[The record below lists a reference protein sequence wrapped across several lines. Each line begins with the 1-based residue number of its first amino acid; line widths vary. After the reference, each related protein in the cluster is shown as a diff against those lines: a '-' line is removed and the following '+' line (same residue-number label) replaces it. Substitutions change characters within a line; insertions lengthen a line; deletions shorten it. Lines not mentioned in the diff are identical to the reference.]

1 MSRDVPVRRYP
12 TRLKCYK
19 APNKSTSAERRVA
32 LVTGSSRGLG
42 REIALRFAR
51 GGWNVVVNCVRSTDK
66 ANAVADEARSLGGDA
81 IVVQADVSDLTT
93 HPALI
98 NGAVGRW
105 SRLDCLV
112 NNAAIPSEARITNTP
127 ERLWDEVIATDLL
140 GPMHLARRAAE
151 VMRPGSSVVNIT
163 SLCGLW
169 GCVGASA
176 YSAAK
181 GALAG
186 FTAGAAAELAAK
198 SVRINTVA
206 PGYMPTDMGR
216 AAPRAMDAAKA
227 QHAMRVL
234 SDPAA
239 TAEFILQL
247 AQMRTVTGQVFN
259 LDGRIR

>member
-1 MSRDVPVRRYP
+1 M
-12 TRLKCYK
+12 TK

-51 GGWNVVVNCVRSTDK
+51 GGWNVVVNCVRSIEV
-66 ANAVADEARSLGGDA
+66 ANAVADEARSLGADV

-93 HPALI
+93 HPALLDA
-98 NGAVGRW
+98 AVGRW
-105 SRLDCLV
+105 GRLDCIV
-112 NNAAIPSEARITNTP
+112 NNAAIPSEARITNTS
-127 ERLWDEVIATDLL
+127 ERLWDDVIAADLL
-140 GPMHLARRAAE
+140 GPMHLARRAAG
-151 VMRPGSSVVNIT
+151 VMRPGSCVVNIT
-163 SLCGLW
+163 SICGLW

-186 FTAGAAAELAAK
+186 FTAGAAAEFAARGI
-198 SVRINTVA
+198 RINTIA
-206 PGYMPTDMGR
+206 PGYLPTDMGR
-216 AAPRAMDAAKA
+216 AAPRAMKAAKL

-234 SDPAA
+234 SGPAA

-247 AQMRTVTGQVFN
+247 TEMRTVTGRMFN